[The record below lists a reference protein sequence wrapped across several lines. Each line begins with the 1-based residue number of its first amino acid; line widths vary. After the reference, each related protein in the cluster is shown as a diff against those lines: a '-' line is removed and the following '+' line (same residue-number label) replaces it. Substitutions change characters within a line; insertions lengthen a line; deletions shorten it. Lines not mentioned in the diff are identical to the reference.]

1 MLGLITMFCIM
12 HLSNKVQSQEDKT
25 NTLPYL
31 EELRKALFP
40 PDEPKISGKYHPDY
54 IEEESSRGY
63 KRWANLDTTIMVR
76 AIQPDKD
83 RVCNLLQKIA
93 MTKNYAYF
101 QPLMEMYERQ
111 QAYFEKE
118 WIYLRFWRLTG
129 CKAIDDP
136 VIIMNGFEHALF
148 TLELAHKNVS
158 QSELIYTFDNYIRTW
173 YEDRYLNTEKEK
185 DKGSLDKEKKTIM
198 YYHYDYL
205 KKNRPTRH
213 IMWTY
218 NAGFG
223 FYTFFMEE
231 LEDHLIKKVKAL
243 DSNNFDQR
251 PTENFEAYFKS
262 EEFQFIVRAMSNIQ
276 SRKFEQAL
284 ESIFDELA
292 KTGYLIRVF
301 EYAQQNKEV
310 SPQFIR
316 FLLDK
321 IYTHE
326 RFRDDLKVQKS
337 FSGIMGY
344 MLNRHTRPVIKQYLL
359 ERLDAKNNEDRLRT
373 LSYLVYF
380 SNDPD
385 VLQLMIDKCKQKN
398 LSPEESKILRHNFER
413 MLKAPDF
420 PEAEKNKVRESLKKL
435 PHEKK

>member
-1 MLGLITMFCIM
+1 M
-12 HLSNKVQSQEDKT
+12 HLGNKVQSQEDNT

-31 EELRKALFP
+31 EELRQALFP
-40 PDEPKISGKYHPDY
+40 PDEPEISGKYHPDF
-54 IEEESSRGY
+54 IEKEDSRGF
-63 KRWANLDTTIMVR
+63 KRWADIDTTIMVR
-76 AIQPDKD
+76 TNQPDKD
-83 RVCNLLQKIA
+83 YVCDLLEKIA

-118 WIYLRFWRLTG
+118 WLYLRSWNLTG

-136 VIIMNGFEHALF
+136 IIIMNGFEHALF
-148 TLELAHKNVS
+148 ALELAHRNVS
-158 QSELIYTFDNYIRTW
+158 QSELIYAFDYYIRSW
-173 YEDRYLNTEKEK
+173 YEERYLNTEKEK
-185 DKGSLDKEKKTIM
+185 DKGSLNNEKKTIM
-198 YYHYDYL
+198 NYHYDYL
-205 KKNRPTRH
+205 KKDRTARH
-213 IMWTY
+213 IMWPHS
-218 NAGFG
+218 AGFG
-223 FYTFFMEE
+223 FYSFFMEE
-231 LEDHLIKKVKAL
+231 LEDHIVDKIMAL
-243 DSNNFDQR
+243 DVNNFYQLSG
-251 PTENFEAYFKS
+251 ENFEAWFKS
-262 EEFQFIVRAMSNIQ
+262 NEFQFILKAMSNIG
-276 SRKFEQAL
+276 SYKFEQAL
-284 ESIFDELA
+284 QSRFDDIGGTRKVIHL
-292 KTGYLIRVF
+292 F
-301 EYAQQNKEV
+301 NYAQSNKEV

-344 MLNRHTRPVIKQYLL
+344 MLNTHTRPVIKQYLL

-385 VLQLMIDKCKQKN
+385 VLQLMIDKSKQKN
-398 LSPEESKILRHNFER
+398 LSLEENIILRHNFER

-435 PHEKK
+435 PHEKN